1 MHESRLIKP
10 VWVLGIHQ
18 SNCPTTVT
26 IVHAAATHAH
36 ERTWTTIKEWNSRK
50 TVHPRRIILNTNFL
64 NRDHIKAKLFDG
76 NAKDKRTKFFM
87 QNTSSWN
94 ISNWFYC
101 FQKYFRKRDK
111 NDRRH
116 EKSSF
121 MVNFMS
127 FTNFFAADEIRC
139 DHRFSLLLLRRFCGH
154 IHKSRSTIQKTVFLL
169 NECPVNMQTEDFS
182 FFYQWYTKSDNWC
195 GCITNH
201 EILGI
206 EFFFVIHYSKEMEQS
221 IAAARSFFYLSIST
235 VNLSEDARDT
245 HTKRKRDGEKTQKP
259 LWWISLGIS
268 MPSFT
273 DLFFYML
280 EILSR
285 KECKSK

>member
-1 MHESRLIKP
+1 
-10 VWVLGIHQ
+10 
-18 SNCPTTVT
+18 
-26 IVHAAATHAH
+26 
-36 ERTWTTIKEWNSRK
+36 
-50 TVHPRRIILNTNFL
+50 
-64 NRDHIKAKLFDG
+64 
-76 NAKDKRTKFFM
+76 M

-182 FFYQWYTKSDNWC
+182 FFFINGIPKVTTDVAASQITKSLALNSFLLFTTQRKW
-195 GCITNH
+195 
-201 EILGI
+201 
-206 EFFFVIHYSKEMEQS
+206 SKALLPQDHFSTCQFLPWIFLKMLETHTQREREMEKKH
-221 IAAARSFFYLSIST
+221 RNLFDEYL
-235 VNLSEDARDT
+235 
-245 HTKRKRDGEKTQKP
+245 
-259 LWWISLGIS
+259 
-268 MPSFT
+268 
-273 DLFFYML
+273 
-280 EILSR
+280 
-285 KECKSK
+285 

>member
-1 MHESRLIKP
+1 M
-10 VWVLGIHQ
+10 
-18 SNCPTTVT
+18 T
-26 IVHAAATHAH
+26 I
-36 ERTWTTIKEWNSRK
+36 S
-50 TVHPRRIILNTNFL
+50 
-64 NRDHIKAKLFDG
+64 KLSFDG

-182 FFYQWYTKSDNWC
+182 FFLSMVYQKWQLMWLHHKSRNPW
-195 GCITNH
+195 H
-201 EILGI
+201 WIL
-206 EFFFVIHYSKEMEQS
+206 FCYSLLKGNGAKHCCRKIIFLLVNFYRESFWRCKRHTHKEKERWRKNTETSLMNISRNFNAKLYRPFLLHAWNS
-221 IAAARSFFYLSIST
+221 I
-235 VNLSEDARDT
+235 
-245 HTKRKRDGEKTQKP
+245 
-259 LWWISLGIS
+259 
-268 MPSFT
+268 
-273 DLFFYML
+273 
-280 EILSR
+280 
-285 KECKSK
+285 

>member
-101 FQKYFRKRDK
+101 FQKYFWKRDK

-182 FFYQWYTKSDNWC
+182 FFLSMVYQKWQLMWLHHKSRNPW
-195 GCITNH
+195 H
-201 EILGI
+201 WIL
-206 EFFFVIHYSKEMEQS
+206 FCYSLLKGNGAKQ
-221 IAAARSFFYLSIST
+221 RSFFYLSIST

-245 HTKRKRDGEKTQKP
+245 HTQREMEKKHRN
-259 LWWISLGIS
+259 
-268 MPSFT
+268 
-273 DLFFYML
+273 LFDEYL
-280 EILSR
+280 
-285 KECKSK
+285 